1 MNLSGNGGVGPRT
14 STADD
19 GSLWSSVELKE
30 NTLMEAVGSTI
41 VSDNVKH
48 ISASLIFLFCW
59 VINDCQECKTKRTST
74 GNL

>member
-1 MNLSGNGGVGPRT
+1 MNLSGNGSVGPRT

-41 VSDNVKH
+41 VSDKVKY
-48 ISASLIFLFCW
+48 IPASLIFLSCW
-59 VINDCQECKTKRTST
+59 VTNDCQECKTNRTST